1 MAQYVLFFLF
11 ALVARESLELLLGL
25 LLSLAGGHCEIRVI
39 GQGRME
45 LEGEM
50 ELRRGGYRGGCERG
64 SRRGGLG
71 CYKGGSP
78 DSSTGNE
85 EREGE
90 KKVTTCG

>member
-1 MAQYVLFFLF
+1 MARYVLFFLF
-11 ALVARESLELLLGL
+11 ALVAWQSLELLLGL

-45 LEGEM
+45 LEGEV
-50 ELRRGGYRGGCERG
+50 ELRRGDRVGGWEKEQERG
-64 SRRGGLG
+64 DTV
-71 CYKGGSP
+71 YKGP
-78 DSSTGNE
+78 RDLSSTGNG